1 MIYLETAAIKDL
13 HARVVELSGGSKAVR
28 DANLLESA
36 AAQPKMTFAGQFV
49 YPTLAEK
56 AAALGF
62 SLIRTGP
69 FAHGN
74 ERTGHAAMETFLA
87 LNGYAIDAP
96 LDDQE
101 KVILTVAAGVLER
114 DAFVD
119 WLKKHI
125 ARIQST

>member
-1 MIYLETAAIKDL
+1 MIYLDTAAIKDL
-13 HARVVELSGGSKAVR
+13 HARVVELTGGSKAMR
-28 DANLLESA
+28 EATLLESA
-36 AAQPKMTFAGQFV
+36 VAQPKLTFAGQSV

-69 FAHGN
+69 FANGN

-87 LNGYAIDAP
+87 INGYAIDAP
-96 LDDQE
+96 IEDQE
-101 KVILTVAAGVLER
+101 KVVLTVAAGVLER
-114 DAFVD
+114 EAFGD

-125 ARIQST
+125 ARIQS